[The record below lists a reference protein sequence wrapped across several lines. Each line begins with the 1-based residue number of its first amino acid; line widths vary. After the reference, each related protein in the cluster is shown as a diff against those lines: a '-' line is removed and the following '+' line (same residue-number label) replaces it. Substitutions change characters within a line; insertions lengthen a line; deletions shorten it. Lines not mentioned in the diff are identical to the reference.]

1 MAIHHWRRYFWRTF
15 ELSMLIEPDCVLDSS
30 IQVMIIMM
38 VVVMM
43 VGLRLCVCNT
53 IPFHMPKVKEREN
66 TTTRINQ
73 YNNKINIRTNK
84 HKQNVQQGKTR
95 KVHSLEYSIE
105 DCPKRLLLGSTVNII
120 VCECKCDTSN
130 YWFIVNYSLFALF
143 RFAFR
148 LIYSNDLNCFTNANI
163 TQLLHW
169 LKLSKH
175 LMHCNI
181 QQ

>member
-1 MAIHHWRRYFWRTF
+1 
-15 ELSMLIEPDCVLDSS
+15 MLIEPDCVLDSS

-130 YWFIVNYSLFALF
+130 Y
-143 RFAFR
+143 
-148 LIYSNDLNCFTNANI
+148 
-163 TQLLHW
+163 
-169 LKLSKH
+169 
-175 LMHCNI
+175 
-181 QQ
+181 